1 MPRIVRV
8 VLIFFARRGGVEIK
22 VPVFKKKNVIHVPVQ
37 IHSGCKS
44 NRSTRRKQRRTE
56 TSAKNEHFSL
66 VVSQDKRVFTKYC
79 VGKRHAGESQRI
91 IGTKI

>member
-1 MPRIVRV
+1 MPKIVRV

-22 VPVFKKKNVIHVPVQ
+22 VPVLKKKNVLHVPVQ

-44 NRSTRRKQRRTE
+44 NRSTGRKQRRTE

-66 VVSQDKRVFTKYC
+66 VVSLKTKGFLQNI
-79 VGKRHAGESQRI
+79 VWAKDMQGSHKE
-91 IGTKI
+91 